1 LKASPTLAFN
11 LDEFGELEDLE
22 GISLLDD
29 SVALQQS
36 FSDNDF
42 DIFSPLKLGSPAVRN
57 LKVKPMQPLDDL
69 RPAKK

>member
-1 LKASPTLAFN
+1 LAFN
-11 LDEFGELEDLE
+11 LDEFSELEDLE

-42 DIFSPLKLGSPAVRN
+42 DLFSPLKLGSPVRT